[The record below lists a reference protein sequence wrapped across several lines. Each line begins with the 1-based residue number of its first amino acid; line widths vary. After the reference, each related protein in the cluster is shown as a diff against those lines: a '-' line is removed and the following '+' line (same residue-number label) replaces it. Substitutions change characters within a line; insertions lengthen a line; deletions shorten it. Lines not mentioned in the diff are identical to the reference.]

1 MSNRRSVFF
10 GFLAIL
16 VGFAPGVRQLWAQ
29 GSGTVH
35 GVIRDASGAVVN
47 NASVTLT
54 NTATGLAR
62 AVTSGEDGGYVIAPV
77 GVGDYRVEVE
87 VPGFKKA
94 IQSGIVVRADE
105 RSRVDLTLEVGS
117 PAQSVEVS
125 SQAVLVEST
134 TATLSTLVDS
144 DRIRQLPLNGRNV
157 LDLQRLLPGVTGN
170 TGETGAENAGFS
182 VNGSRGTMSNYTMDG
197 GNAVDGFTNTAHA
210 MPNPDAVQEF
220 SVVSFAMSAE
230 YGRGAGG
237 QINVVTK
244 SGTNSLHGS
253 AFEFFRNNVLNAR
266 RYFSPSR
273 EILRQ
278 NQFGATVGGPLLL
291 PKVYNGKDRTFFFF
305 SFQSTPQRFH
315 STRTI
320 NYLMSDLERQGDF
333 SRSSRVPTDPL
344 SRAPFPDGR
353 IPASRID
360 PVSRRVVDQLL
371 PRSEN
376 GLGGVYRFN
385 FPQER
390 DLNQF
395 LGRMDHSLTSRN
407 RVTARFF
414 WHENDEINIG
424 GLPEFLNF
432 IGFPTRNVT
441 LEDVHVASPTMTNT
455 FRFTWSSVTE
465 KSGQISGLSF
475 DQLGV
480 KIFVP
485 EVLGQKFMV
494 LSTQDFSM
502 SGRRPSGEE
511 RQLRE
516 FGDTLNWIRGRHQ
529 MKLGADIRRVR
540 FDLPLGAGA
549 GGSFSFANS
558 FTGVASGDFLL
569 GLPLSFSQTAPQ
581 FQGGRGWE
589 QDFFFQDD
597 IRISPRLTLNAGL
610 RWEPRSPPTEV
621 NGNLVSFIPGQ
632 NSQRFVNAPLGLVF
646 PGDPGV
652 PEGGFFRDLNNFAP
666 RIGFAWDL
674 RGNGKTSLRG
684 GYGIFYDNL
693 RWAGWQIQSAVE
705 PFIRNVAINAPGSFQ
720 DPYGAS
726 GTPNPFPFDPASVNR
741 DYVFSPRISNYHW
754 DPNFKV
760 GYVQQWSLTV
770 EQRLPATSMLRVAY
784 VGNKGTSLW
793 SSRDINWA
801 LFGPGA
807 TIANTDARR
816 PIPGF
821 ALMDRSESN
830 GTSNYNALQVTYD
843 KRYSHGVTVLTSYS
857 WQQALDTISR
867 GRAALSQPW
876 PMNLRLNRGRANF
889 AVDHVFI
896 SSFLWDIPFLSGR
909 RDLLGKVVGGW
920 QINGIA
926 SLRSGIP
933 FDVVPGSPTSLSGTG
948 GERANLVGNPFLD
961 NSRPVPQ
968 RLQEYFNKSAFAVA
982 PSGSWGNLGRN
993 VMEGPGQVN
1002 LDLVFGKRFPVIEN
1016 HVIEFR
1022 AEFFNATNT
1031 PSFSNPVS
1039 TVTNGN
1045 FGRIIASGPGRVVQ
1059 LALKYSF

>member
-1 MSNRRSVFF
+1 MRSRRIA
-10 GFLAIL
+10 GIALLAL
-16 VGFAPGVRQLWAQ
+16 ASGVRQLDAQ
-29 GSGTVH
+29 GSGAVH
-35 GVIRDASGAVVN
+35 GVIRDGSGAVV
-47 NASVTLT
+47 ASARVTLT
-54 NTATGLAR
+54 NVATGLSRSVATR
-62 AVTSGEDGGYVIAPV
+62 EDGEYTFVPV
-77 GVGDYRVEVE
+77 GVGEYRVEVE
-87 VPGFKKA
+87 VQGFKKA
-94 IQSGIVVRADE
+94 VQSGITVRADE
-105 RSRVDLTLEVGS
+105 RSRVDLALEVGS
-117 PAQSVEVS
+117 PNQTVEVTG
-125 SQAVLVEST
+125 QAVLVEST

-144 DRIRQLPLNGRNV
+144 ERIKQLPLNGRNL

-182 VNGSRGTMSNYTMDG
+182 VNGARGTMSNYTMDG

-210 MPNPDAVQEF
+210 MPHPDAVQEF

-244 SGTNSLHGS
+244 SGTNALHGS
-253 AFEFFRNNVLNAR
+253 AWEFLRNDKLNAR
-266 RYFSPSR
+266 RFFSPSR

-278 NQFGATVGGPLLL
+278 NQYGAALGGPLRI
-291 PKVYNGKDRTFFFF
+291 PKLYNGKDRTFFFF

-333 SRSSRVPTDPL
+333 SRSPRVPADPNT
-344 SRAPFPDGR
+344 RAAFPDGR
-353 IPASRID
+353 IPASRVD
-360 PVSRRVVDQLL
+360 PAARRIVDELL
-371 PRSEN
+371 PRN
-376 GLGGVYRFN
+376 PGGAGGVFRFN

-390 DLNQF
+390 DLNQY
-395 LGRMDHSLTSRN
+395 LGRLDHSVTSRN
-407 RVTARFF
+407 RLTARFF

-424 GLPEFLNF
+424 GLPQFLNF
-432 IGFPTRNVT
+432 IGFPTRNIT
-441 LEDVHVASPTMTNT
+441 LEDTHVASPTMTNT
-455 FRFTWSSVTE
+455 FRFTWSQVTE
-465 KSGQISGLSF
+465 KSGQLSGLSY

-485 EVLGQKFMV
+485 EVNGQKFMV
-494 LSTQDFSM
+494 LNTQDFSI
-502 SGRRPSGEE
+502 SGRRPSAED

-516 FGDTLNWIRGRHQ
+516 FGDTFNWIRGRHQ
-529 MKLGADIRRVR
+529 MRMGADVRRIR

-549 GGSFSFANS
+549 GGSFAFGNN
-558 FTGVASGDFLL
+558 FTSVASGDFLL

-581 FQGGRGWE
+581 FQAGRGWE

-597 IRISPRLTLNAGL
+597 IRLSSRITLNAGL

-621 NGNLVSFIPGQ
+621 NGNLVSFVPGQ
-632 NSQRFVNAPLGLVF
+632 KSARFVNAPSGLVF
-646 PGDPGV
+646 PGDAGV
-652 PEGGFFRDLNNFAP
+652 PKGGFHRDLNNFAP

-674 RGNGKTSLRG
+674 FGNGKTSLRG

-726 GTPNPFPFDPASVNR
+726 RTPNPFPFDPASVKR
-741 DYVFSPRISNYHW
+741 DYLFSPRIANYHW

-760 GYVQQWSLTV
+760 GYMQQWSLTL
-770 EQRLPATSMLRVAY
+770 ERRLPATSMLRLAY

-821 ALMDRSESN
+821 TLMDRSESN
-830 GTSNYNALQVTYD
+830 GTSNYNALQVTFD
-843 KRYSHGVTVLTSYS
+843 KRYSYGFTVLTSYS

-889 AVDHVFI
+889 AVDHVFV
-896 SSFLWDIPFLSGR
+896 SSFVWDIPFLAGR
-909 RDLLGKVVGGW
+909 RDLLGKIAGGW
-920 QINGIA
+920 QMNGIA

-933 FDVVPGSPTSLSGTG
+933 FDVVPGRPTSLSGTG
-948 GERANLVGNPFLD
+948 GERADLVGNPFLD
-961 NSRPVPQ
+961 SGRPVQ
-968 RLQEYFNKSAFAVA
+968 ARLDQYFNRSAFAVA
-982 PSGSWGNLGRN
+982 ADGSWGNLGRN
-993 VMEGPGQVN
+993 VMEGPGSIN
-1002 LDLVFGKRFPVIEN
+1002 FDIVFGKRFRVIEN
-1016 HVIEFR
+1016 HSIELR
-1022 AEFFNATNT
+1022 AELFNATNT
-1031 PSFSNPVS
+1031 PTFSNPVNN
-1039 TVTNGN
+1039 VTNAN
-1045 FGRIIASGPGRVVQ
+1045 FGRILNSGAGRVVQ
-1059 LALKYSF
+1059 LGLKYAF

>member
-1 MSNRRSVFF
+1 MEDRRFMQLF
-10 GFLAIL
+10 AWTLAL
-16 VGFAPGVRQLWAQ
+16 LAAGAPQLNGQ
-29 GSGTVH
+29 GSGAVH
-35 GVIRDASGAVVN
+35 GIVRDASGASV
-47 NASVTLT
+47 AAAKVTLT
-54 NTATGLAR
+54 HVGTGLAR
-62 AVTSGEDGGYVIAPV
+62 EVASRDDGEYTFTPV
-77 GVGDYRVEVE
+77 GVGEYRVEVE
-87 VPGFKKA
+87 AAGFKKA
-94 IQSGIVVRADE
+94 VQTGIVVRADE
-105 RSRVDLTLEVGS
+105 RSRVDLALEVGS
-117 PAQSVEVS
+117 PNQTVEVTG
-125 SQAVLVEST
+125 QAVLVEST

-144 DRIRQLPLNGRNV
+144 ERIKQLPLNGRNL

-170 TGETGAENAGFS
+170 TGESGAENAGFS
-182 VNGSRGTMSNYTMDG
+182 INGTRGTMSNYTMDG

-210 MPNPDAVQEF
+210 MPHPDAVQEF

-244 SGTNSLHGS
+244 SGTNQLHGS

-266 RYFSPSR
+266 RFFSPAR

-278 NQFGATVGGPLLL
+278 NQYGASIGGPLWM
-291 PKVYNGKDRTFFFF
+291 PKLYNGKDRTFFFF

-333 SRSSRVPTDPL
+333 SRSPRVPTDPR

-353 IPASRID
+353 IPASRVD
-360 PVSRRVVDQLL
+360 PVSRRIVDELL
-371 PRSEN
+371 PRSP
-376 GLGGVYRFN
+376 GGAGGVFRFN

-390 DLNQF
+390 DLNQY
-395 LGRMDHSLTSRN
+395 LGRLDHSLSSRN
-407 RVTARFF
+407 RLTARFF

-424 GLPEFLNF
+424 GLPQFLNF
-432 IGFPTRNVT
+432 IGFPTRNIT
-441 LEDVHVASPTMTNT
+441 LEDTHVASPTMTNL
-455 FRFTWSSVTE
+455 FRFTWSQVTE
-465 KSGQISGLSF
+465 KSGQLSGLSY
-475 DQLGV
+475 DQLGA

-485 EVLGQKFMV
+485 EVAGQKFMV
-494 LSTQDFSM
+494 LSTQDFAI
-502 SGRRPSGEE
+502 SGRRPSAED

-516 FGDTLNWIRGRHQ
+516 FGDTFNWVSGRHQ
-529 MKLGADIRRVR
+529 MRMGADVRRLR

-549 GGSFSFANS
+549 GGSFSFGNN
-558 FTGVASGDFLL
+558 FTSVASGDFLL
-569 GLPLSFSQTAPQ
+569 GLPLSFAQTAPQ
-581 FQGGRGWE
+581 FQAGRGWE

-597 IRISPRLTLNAGL
+597 IRVAPRVTINAGI
-610 RWEPRSPPTEV
+610 RWEPRSPPAEV
-621 NGNLVSFIPGQ
+621 NGNLVSIIAGQ
-632 NSQRFVNAPLGLVF
+632 KSQRFPNAPLGLVF

-652 PEGGFFRDLNNFAP
+652 PKGGFHRDLNNFAP

-674 RGNGKTSLRG
+674 FGNGKTSLRG
-684 GYGIFYDNL
+684 GYGVFYDNL

-726 GTPNPFPFDPASVNR
+726 GTPNPFPFDPASVNSS
-741 DYVFSPRISNYHW
+741 YVFSPRTGNYHW

-770 EQRLPATSMLRVAY
+770 ERRLPATSMLRVAY

-801 LFGPGA
+801 RFGPGA

-830 GTSNYNALQVTYD
+830 GTSNYNALQVTFD
-843 KRYSHGVTVLTSYS
+843 KRYSHGFTVLTSYS

-876 PMNLRLNRGRANF
+876 PMNLRLNRGRASFN
-889 AVDHVFI
+889 VDHVFI
-896 SSFLWDIPFLSGR
+896 SSFVWDIPFLVGR
-909 RDLLGKVVGGW
+909 SDLLGKVAGGW
-920 QINGIA
+920 QMNGVV

-933 FDVVPGSPTSLSGTG
+933 FDIVPGRPTSLSGTG
-948 GERANLVGNPFLD
+948 GERADLTGNPFLS
-961 NSRPVPQ
+961 NGRAVPE
-968 RLQEYFNKSAFAVA
+968 RLEQYFNRSAFAVPA
-982 PSGSWGNLGRN
+982 DGSWGNLGRN
-993 VMEGPGQVN
+993 VMEGPGSIN
-1002 LDLVFGKRFPVIEN
+1002 FDIVFGKRFRVVEN
-1016 HVIEFR
+1016 HSVELR

-1031 PSFSNPVS
+1031 PSFSNPVNN
-1039 TVTNGN
+1039 VANAN
-1045 FGRIIASGPGRVVQ
+1045 FGRILNSGAGRVVQ
-1059 LALKYSF
+1059 LALKYAF